1 MAMGTARRFCKGP
14 SMAKH
19 PRPKAK
25 KKASSPPPKGQSPS
39 PETVTRAVVEAVVDQ
54 VAAAFAPESRRDA

>member
-1 MAMGTARRFCKGP
+1 
-14 SMAKH
+14 MAKH

-25 KKASSPPPKGQSPS
+25 KKTSSPTPKGHSPS

>member
-1 MAMGTARRFCKGP
+1 
-14 SMAKH
+14 MAKH